1 MDRGLGIEYNCS
13 FCSVI
18 SDTRWAS
25 LILSARRNSDLACL
39 LGDQYI
45 YNTQHIWEKNNFS
58 KREDGTI
65 SKQILVVGP
74 RQQGNRLDVDLI
86 LVAQTC
92 LPLPGIMEARRAVA
106 RHTSRE
112 HHLPGLQYE

>member
-1 MDRGLGIEYNCS
+1 MDRGLGFEYNCS

-45 YNTQHIWEKNNFS
+45 YNPQHIWEKNNFS

-65 SKQILVVGP
+65 SKQLLVVGP
-74 RQQGNRLDVDLI
+74 RR
-86 LVAQTC
+86 
-92 LPLPGIMEARRAVA
+92 
-106 RHTSRE
+106 
-112 HHLPGLQYE
+112 